1 LGARESLRTWRP
13 ATPPIRRINY
23 SSEAQAIS
31 VNLLQNKNRRLIT
44 AMAKLIMGWFMVV
57 FGVFATLCGAVVLIG
72 GDALGTAVQ
81 LLGIGLGI
89 TVFGWRLRARP

>member
-1 LGARESLRTWRP
+1 
-13 ATPPIRRINY
+13 
-23 SSEAQAIS
+23 
-31 VNLLQNKNRRLIT
+31 
-44 AMAKLIMGWFMVV
+44 MAKLIMGWFMVV